1 MEVRLLCDELPKI
14 LRRRRRRDGAFRTQR
29 QPGKALMVKPYLP
42 KLHRV
47 HMLVEP
53 EMGTMTRPPHG
64 TRTSSNPLG
73 HRPRRREVDRVDV
86 MDDDNSNDNNDNSC
100 VVVCSAHV
108 LTQRPIP
115 PDTIVC
121 TYGPGIT
128 ASSPFPVDGVC
139 DFIVLE
145 QMPSSTPG
153 DFGGPWPTGVQHF
166 VDTAAQYSKTEFVA
180 AFDYETIRMPDMYIS
195 KAHLYEDDSIYK
207 ECKILPPNL
216 LKEPHDMTE
225 HHVYFYDLYS
235 ALKHAS
241 DIDKFRD
248 QGMKTTA
255 LSVSVGVYGR
265 WYNVKGLKDEDKF
278 SPGEGCFQRFIKEQM
293 ASIATVCEG
302 WKYEIAKSESYSCEY
317 AMDPNTTRTFAYDTP
332 KTLNYKL
339 CMSKKNVTSLQY
351 GFTVARLEY
360 SDVSNVCGLGK
371 FPLLTTV
378 KKTLTFLKNYK
389 SADDFEECL
398 KYQANRR
405 TGEKRATLDDE

>member
-1 MEVRLLCDELPKI
+1 
-14 LRRRRRRDGAFRTQR
+14 
-29 QPGKALMVKPYLP
+29 
-42 KLHRV
+42 
-47 HMLVEP
+47 
-53 EMGTMTRPPHG
+53 MT
-64 TRTSSNPLG
+64 TT
-73 HRPRRREVDRVDV
+73 VTTTTT
-86 MDDDNSNDNNDNSC
+86 
-100 VVVCSAHV
+100 
-108 LTQRPIP
+108 TQRPIP

-128 ASSPFPVDGVC
+128 ASSPFPDDGVC

-180 AFDYETIRMPDMYIS
+180 AFDYDVRKMTDNATQDPSVKQHVHTLFSKRIFHYGYINTDTYQLTKTSMAFLMRILKRITDYLEDMKTPDRPIYTFMSSTWSEEYDIVSAPSVAEISRTIRMPDMYIS

-241 DIDKFRD
+241 DIDKLRD